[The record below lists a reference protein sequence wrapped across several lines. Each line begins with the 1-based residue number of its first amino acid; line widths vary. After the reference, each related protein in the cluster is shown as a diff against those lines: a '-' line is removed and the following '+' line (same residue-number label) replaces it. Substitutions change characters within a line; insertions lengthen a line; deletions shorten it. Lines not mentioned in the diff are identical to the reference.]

1 MTYDASPS
9 GPKSGADAD
18 LLRGTPYRMLEVL
31 GSGGMGEVV
40 LAEHRRLGKLVV
52 AKLVHPQLS
61 NAHAADRLRVEA
73 QILSRLS
80 HPNLVEVTDLGI
92 TEDGRPFLVMER
104 LVGRTLVAEVHER
117 GALPVEEA
125 VQIAIDVLS
134 ALEAAHA
141 VGIVH
146 RDVKT
151 ENIFLHEPTDRSGAK
166 RRVVKLLDFGIAK
179 ILAGDA
185 VEPTRF
191 PTEEGTLLGTPRFC
205 SPEQAMGRP
214 DVDHRADL
222 YSVGVVLFFMV
233 TGRRPFEQQGLVE
246 LVKAHVF
253 DAPPRPS
260 DRAPHPIPPALE
272 AVILRAL
279 AKQPGDRYPDAAAM
293 TKALQLALQAAR
305 APSPTGTPGPAPAPR
320 RPAPATERLD
330 LSTAPRPSPA
340 MSGTLPL
347 DAPRPPQA
355 FSPSPQPFSA
365 VSSQPRSSTPQ
376 LAAAPAPHASAPPAI
391 APPAIAP
398 PAIAPPAVLPPALAP
413 VPAPADRVDWLR
425 FAVIFFVATV
435 VLGAAGVLLAR
446 FILAR

>member
-1 MTYDASPS
+1 MTHDASPS

-18 LLRGTPYRMLEVL
+18 LLRGTPYRMREIL
-31 GSGGMGEVV
+31 GRGGMGEVV
-40 LAEHRRLGKLVV
+40 LAEHRRLGKLFV

-104 LVGRTLVAEVHER
+104 LVGRTLVEEVNAR
-117 GALPVEEA
+117 GALPIEES

-141 VGIVH
+141 VGVVH

-151 ENIFLHEPTDRSGAK
+151 ENIFLHELTDRSAVK

-246 LVKAHVF
+246 LVRAHVF
-253 DAPPRPS
+253 DPPPRPS

-272 AVILRAL
+272 AVILRAM
-279 AKQPGDRYPDAAAM
+279 AKQPADRYADAAAM
-293 TKALQLALQAAR
+293 TKALQLALQGAH
-305 APSPTGTPGPAPAPR
+305 APSPA
-320 RPAPATERLD
+320 
-330 LSTAPRPSPA
+330 RPSPA

-347 DAPRPPQA
+347 DAARPPQA
-355 FSPSPQPFSA
+355 SSPSPQPFPA
-365 VSSQPRSSTPQ
+365 ASSQPLASTP
-376 LAAAPAPHASAPPAI
+376 LAPALPAVDPLAVPPPVVAVPRPPA
-391 APPAIAP
+391 
-398 PAIAPPAVLPPALAP
+398 PPALAP
-413 VPAPADRVDWLR
+413 VPAPAERIDYLR
-425 FAVIFFVATV
+425 FSIVFFVATL
-435 VLGAAGVLLAR
+435 VLGAIGVVLAR
-446 FILAR
+446 FVLAR